1 MKFPSLLQLVLWVSG
16 GVALVIGGAILLSP
30 VSFYQSYQ
38 IVLPDS
44 VELRSELRATASLL
58 LLAAMVML
66 AGALSV
72 AHRTLALWVAI
83 GFYGA
88 FVFGRLISA
97 LFDGAPAAALT
108 AAWAVELGLLTL
120 NLMAAVFD
128 ARRAATPL
136 QPRT

>member
-1 MKFPSLLQLVLWVSG
+1 MKWPSLIQSVLGVSG
-16 GVALVIGGAILLSP
+16 GVALVIGGAILLAP

-44 VELRSELRATASLL
+44 VELRSELRATATLL
-58 LLAAMVML
+58 LLAAMVIL
-66 AGALSV
+66 AGALSA
-72 AHRTLALWVAI
+72 AHRTRALWVAI

-97 LFDGAPAAALT
+97 LFDGAPSSALT

-120 NLMAAVFD
+120 NLMGVMA
-128 ARRAATPL
+128 ARRAATTP